1 MRPKI
6 LELKSFGPFKSE
18 HINFDLLNNHK
29 LFLIS
34 GKTGAGKTTI
44 FDGMMYALFGV
55 ASTTDRLASNLRNI
69 NANDNEPTEVIYNFY
84 IKDRQYEIYRDLPF
98 YKTGNTSK
106 KNTTLEVYE
115 IINGERK
122 LLATGIKEGNAIIQS
137 IIKLNAQQF
146 RKIFILPQGE
156 FKSLLIANSSEK
168 MEILR
173 SLFETKK
180 IEDLIKTL
188 KLKVQ
193 NDQQKLQTL
202 ESNIQAQLTQFSNI
216 GHEMRPTQYHQ
227 QKEALNAIIKNDD
240 NELQQLL
247 KTRDTQLNVYQ
258 QRVKILED
266 ARLLQKNI
274 QQLEDFKTEK
284 EKLTLKSQSIED
296 NKILIKNLQQLLQY
310 KAIYHS
316 KIEIENKN
324 NTLNAQIK
332 AQQEKS
338 KLLNEDLNA
347 LTDEHKQLNTDK
359 AAMSN
364 IHNYLIKT
372 EGYLNQEFSTL
383 NKRLDKLVN
392 DKEQLETQLKDL
404 SSMQDA
410 TNSLADKISDIEK
423 KMIKFENNIAKNDKQ
438 HMIISNL
445 LNQCVKIK
453 KQLNQIN
460 DTYLEINQMMISKS
474 DIVEQLRILNYGEN
488 IQDITAVDTIR
499 NSLTVGERC
508 PVCTNIVEK
517 LDDTTHHKVH
527 ELQSNLK
534 EINDKIKSRQM
545 SLKIY
550 IQGIETINYADK
562 LIANDDNTI
571 SVHNIDAISRSLEAI
586 DADNVNIIMKDIT
599 ILIEQVNTYSKI
611 LSQQISDE
619 QKLLKQLNEQHIQFK
634 EEQNAQID
642 ISEKYAHALT
652 QLESTNKSLIELRK
666 DHSNFKQI
674 TEFDAYHLFEAHFE
688 HQNTRYKK
696 YREAVDKNNKQLQ
709 KLQQEFELLSQKLEI
724 EQEMVK
730 ENNTDINKLAQ
741 KLKQFDIPEE
751 IIKVYLNKEISR
763 EIEDLENEIKQYQ
776 ERLTQINHDIERL
789 LMLTDY
795 KEMPDISALEIEIDE
810 LNKEI
815 ENQNDIIYKRQA
827 QAKINKNNLDILI
840 QLLHQLEQHQ
850 EASLSLIQLSNI
862 LSGNNPQK
870 IDLES
875 FVLMYYLEQTLIQS
889 NIRLRAMTGN
899 RYELRR
905 RQEKQGGGKQG
916 LVIEVFD
923 YNANKTRGITS
934 LSGGESFLA
943 SLCLALGLSD
953 FVMQVAGGV
962 HLESVFIDEGFG
974 TLDSETL
981 EVVINALS
989 DLQSSGKLVGI
1000 ISHVQLLKERI
1011 PATLK
1016 IASNGF
1022 ESNADFEIK

>member
-18 HINFDLLNNHK
+18 HINFDLLNNHN

-202 ESNIQAQLTQFSNI
+202 ESNIQAQLTQFTNI
-216 GHEMRPTQYHQ
+216 GHEMKPTQYHQ
-227 QKEALNAIIKNDD
+227 QMEALNEIIKNNDK
-240 NELQQLL
+240 ELQQLL
-247 KTRDTQLNVYQ
+247 KKRDIQLNVYQ
-258 QRVKILED
+258 QKLKILED
-266 ARLLQKNI
+266 AQLLQKNI
-274 QQLEDFKTEK
+274 QQLDDFKTEK
-284 EKLTLKSQSIED
+284 EKLTLKSQSIEE
-296 NKILIKNLQQLLQY
+296 NKILIKNLQQLIQY
-310 KAIYHS
+310 KSIYHS

-324 NTLNAQIK
+324 NTLNVQIK

-338 KLLNEDLNA
+338 KLLNEDLIA
-347 LTDEHKQLNTDK
+347 LTDECKQLNTDK
-359 AAMSN
+359 ESMDN

-372 EGYLNQEFSTL
+372 EGYLNHEFSTL

-392 DKEQLETQLKDL
+392 DKDQLETQLKDL

-423 KMIKFENNIAKNDKQ
+423 KMIKLENNIAKNDKQ

-460 DTYLEINQMMISKS
+460 DTYLEINQMMIFKS

-488 IQDITAVDTIR
+488 VQDITAVDTIR

-508 PVCTNIVEK
+508 PVCTNIVKK

-550 IQGIETINYADK
+550 FQAIEKINYSDK
-562 LIANDDNTI
+562 LIAIDDNTI
-571 SVHNIDAISRSLEAI
+571 SVQNIDAISRSLEAI
-586 DADNVNIIMKDIT
+586 DEDNVNIIMKDIT
-599 ILIEQVNTYSKI
+599 ILIEQVNAYSNT
-611 LSQQISDE
+611 LSQQINDE
-619 QKLLKQLNEQHIQFK
+619 QKLLKQLNEQHIQYK

-674 TEFDAYHLFEAHFE
+674 TEFNAYHLFEAHFE
-688 HQNTRYKK
+688 HQNTRYKT

-741 KLKQFDIPEE
+741 KLKHFDIPGE
-751 IIKVYLNKEISR
+751 IIKAYLNKEISS
-763 EIEDLENEIKQYQ
+763 EIENLENEIQQYQ

-789 LMLTDY
+789 LILIDH
-795 KEMPDISALEIEIDE
+795 KNMPDINALEIEISE
-810 LNKEI
+810 LNKDI
-815 ENQNDIIYKRQA
+815 ENQNDIIYQRQA
-827 QAKINKNNLDILI
+827 QAKINKENLDILL

-850 EASLSLIQLSNI
+850 ETSLSLIQLSNI